1 MPEIQIIAKDNHKTL
16 VTTEGT
22 SAKLSEASVVL
33 VKVAASDVLVVN
45 REGTNAVIRLKNGET
60 IVIEGFF
67 SGTAEPKDNSLV
79 FQDENGQLIWAKFK
93 DAENDADADS
103 DADADADS
111 DVEPQA
117 LLGEDLPAALPA
129 EAPQELVSDVIYQPI
144 SSIEP
149 LLYHDAGVNPW
160 LWAAIPLVA
169 GGIIAAASN
178 HDSNDDS
185 SAPIDTTPP
194 ATPSVPSGYLD
205 NVGADQGIK
214 GSGSSTDDT
223 TPGVVISAPGAG
235 ETPALYVDGVKV
247 PASYDPVTGT
257 LTPTTPLADGSHQL
271 TYTLTDAAGNESAQS
286 PALTV
291 TVDTL
296 APATPAVPSGYL
308 DNVGADQGIK
318 GSGSST
324 DDTTPGVV
332 ISAPG
337 AGETPALYVDGV
349 KVPASYDPVTG
360 TLTPTTP
367 LADGSHQ
374 LTYTLTDAAGNE
386 SAQSPA
392 LTVTV
397 DTLAPATPAVP
408 SGYLDNVGADQGIK
422 GSGSS
427 TDDTTPGV
435 VISAPG
441 AGETPAL
448 YVDGVKVPASYD
460 PVTGT
465 LTPTTPLADG
475 SHQLTYTLTDAAGN
489 ESAQS
494 PALTVTVDTLA
505 PATPAVPSGYLDN
518 VGADQGIK
526 GSGSSTDD
534 TTPGVVISAPGAGE
548 TPALYVDGVKV
559 PASYDPVTGTL
570 TPTTPLADG
579 SHQLTYTLTDAAGNE
594 SAQSPA
600 LTVTVDTLAPAT
612 PAVPSGYLDNVG
624 ADQGIKGSGSSTDDT
639 TPGVVISAPGA
650 GETPALYVDGVKVPA
665 SYDPVTGT
673 LTPTTPLADGSHQLT
688 YTLTDAAGNESA
700 QSPALTVT
708 VDTLAP
714 ATPAVPSG
722 YLDNVGADQGIKGS
736 GSSTDDTTPG
746 VVISAPG
753 AGETPALYV
762 DGVKVPASY
771 DPVTG
776 TLTPTTPL
784 ADGSH
789 QLTYTLTDAAGN
801 ESAQSPALTV
811 TVDTL
816 APATPAVPSG
826 YLDNVGADQGIKG
839 SGSSTDDTTP
849 GVVISAPG
857 AGETPALYV
866 DGVKVPA
873 SYDPVTGTL
882 TPTTPLADGS
892 HQLTYTLTDA
902 AGNESAQSPALTVTV
917 DTLAPATPAV
927 PSGYLDNV
935 GADQGIK
942 GSGSSTDDTTPG
954 VVISAPGAGE
964 TPALYVD
971 GVKVP
976 ASYDPVTGTLTPTTP
991 LADGSHQLTYT
1002 LTDAAGN
1009 ESAQSPALT
1018 VTVDT
1023 LAPATPAVPS
1033 GYLDNVGADQGIKG
1047 SGSSTDDTTP
1057 GVVISAPGA
1066 GETPALYVDGVKVPA
1081 SYDPVTGTLT
1091 PTTPLADGSHQLT
1104 YTLTD
1109 AAGNESAQ
1117 SPALT
1122 VTVDTLAPATPAVP
1136 SGYLDNVGADQGIK
1150 GSGSSTDDTTP
1161 GVVISAPGAGE
1172 TPALYVDGVKV
1183 PASYDPVTGTLTPTT
1198 PLADGSHQLTYTL
1211 TDAAGNESAQSP
1223 ALTVTVDTLAPA
1235 TPAVPSGYLDNV
1247 GADQGIKGSGSS
1259 TDDTTPGVVISAPG
1273 AGETPAL
1280 YVDGVKVPASYDPV
1294 TGTLTPTTPL
1304 ADGSHQLTYTLTDA
1318 AGNESAQSPALT
1330 VTVDTLAPTLSIST
1344 SDLVLGSGEITTIT
1358 FEFSEPVIG
1367 FVSTD
1372 IVTTGGTL
1380 SNLIQVDANT
1390 WTATFTQSGSA
1401 APSISIANG
1410 AYSDAVGNVGIG
1422 DVLDGTD
1429 GFIFNPAAVDLIGAI
1444 TIPADVNGDGI
1455 INASELGTDG
1465 TVDAQVALTGAT
1477 LGSTV
1482 TINGTA
1488 YTVTQA
1494 DLDAGFITAPISVT
1508 ADGALT
1514 ITATA
1519 TDAQGNVDSSSLSV
1533 TVDTAAV
1540 DLIGAITIPAD
1551 VNGDGIINASE
1562 LGTDGIVD
1570 AQVAL
1575 TGATLGST
1583 VTINGTA
1590 YTVTQADLDAGFI
1603 TAPIS
1608 VTADGA
1614 LTITATAT
1622 DAQGNVD
1629 SSSLSVTVDTA
1640 AVDLIG
1646 AITIPADVNGDGI
1659 INASE
1664 LGTDGTVDAQVALT
1678 GATLGSTVTINGT
1691 AYTVTQAD
1699 LDAGFITAP
1708 ISVTADGAL
1717 TITAT
1722 ATDAQGNV
1730 DSSSL
1735 SVTVDTAAVDLIGAI
1750 TIPADVNGD
1759 GIINASELGTDGTV
1773 DAQVALTGATLG
1785 STVTING
1792 TAYTVTQADLD
1803 AGFITAPISVTADG
1817 ALTITATATDAQGN
1831 VDSSSLSVTVD
1842 TAAVDLIGAIT
1853 IPADVN
1859 GDGIINASELGTDG
1873 TVDAQVALTGAT
1885 LGSTVTINGTAY
1897 TVTQADLDAGFITA
1911 PISVTADGA
1920 LTITATATDAQGN
1933 VDSSSLSVTV
1943 DTAAVDLIGAITIPA
1958 DVNGDGII
1966 NASELGTDGTV
1977 DAQVALTGAT
1987 LGSTVTIN
1995 GTAYTVTQADLDA
2008 GFITAPISVTADG
2021 ALTIT
2026 ATATD
2031 AQGNV
2036 DSSSLSVTVDTAAVD
2051 LIGAITIPADVN
2063 GDSIINASELGTDG
2077 TVDAQV
2083 ALTGATLGS
2092 TVTINGT
2099 AYTVTQ
2105 ADLDA
2110 GFITAPIS
2118 VTADGALTITATATD
2133 AQGNVDSSSLS
2144 VTVDTAAVDLI
2155 GAITIPADVN
2165 GDGIIN
2171 ASELGTDGTV
2181 DAQVALTGAT
2191 LGSTVTIN
2199 GTAYTVTQADLDA
2212 GFITAP
2218 ISVTADGALTITATA
2233 TDAQGNVDSSSLSV
2247 TVDTAAV
2254 DLIGAIT
2261 IPADVNGDGIINAS
2275 ELGTDGTVD
2284 AQVALTGATLGSTVT
2299 INGTAYTVT
2308 QADLDAGFISA
2319 PISVTADGALT
2330 ITATA
2335 TDAQGNVD
2343 SSSLSVTVDTAAVDL
2358 IGAITIPADVNGDG
2372 IINASELGTDGTVD
2386 AQVALT
2392 GATLGSTVTINGT
2405 AYTVTQADL
2414 DAGFISAP
2422 ISVTADGALTIT
2434 ATATDA
2440 QGNVDSSSLSVT
2452 VDTAA
2457 VDLIG
2462 AITIP
2467 ADVNGDGIINASELG
2482 TDGIVDAQVALT
2494 GATLGSTVT
2503 INGTAY
2509 TVTQADLDAGFITAP
2524 ISVTA
2529 DGALTITATA
2539 TDAQGNV
2546 DSSSLSVTVDTA
2558 AVDLIGAIT
2567 IPADVNGDGIIN
2579 ASELGTDGTV
2589 DAQVALTGATL
2600 GSTVTIN
2607 GTAYTVTQ
2615 ADLDAGFI
2623 TAPISVTA
2631 DGALTITAT
2640 ATDAQGNVD
2649 SSSLSVTVDTAAV
2662 DLIGAITIPADVNGD
2677 GIINA
2682 SELGTDGTV
2691 DAQVALTGATL
2702 GSTVTINGTA
2712 YTVTQADLDAG
2723 FITAPI
2729 SVTADG
2735 ALTITATATDA
2746 QGNVDSS
2753 SLSVTVDTAAVDL
2766 IGAITIPADVNGDGI
2781 INASEL
2787 GTDGIVDAQVA
2798 LTGATLGSTVTI
2810 NGTAYT
2816 VTQADLD
2823 AGFITAPISVTAD
2836 GALTITATATD
2847 AQGNVDS
2854 SSLSVT
2860 VDTAAVDLIGAI
2872 TIPADV
2878 NGDGI
2883 INASELGTD
2892 GTVDAQVALTGATLG
2907 STVTIN
2913 GTAYTVTQADLDAGF
2928 ITAPIS
2934 VTADGALTITA
2945 TATDAQ
2951 GNVDSSSLSVTVDT
2965 AAVDLIGAITI
2976 PADVNGDGIINASEL
2991 GTDGTVDAQVALT
3004 GATLGSTVTIN
3015 GTAYTVTQADLD
3027 AGFITAPISVTAD
3040 GALTITATA
3049 TDAQG
3054 NVDSSSLSVTVDTA
3068 AVDLIGAIT
3077 IPADVNGDGII
3088 NASELGT
3095 DGTVDAQVALTGATL
3110 GSTVTINGTAYTVTQ
3125 ADLDAGF
3132 ITAPI
3137 SVTADGA
3144 LTITATATDA
3154 QGNVDISSLSV
3165 TVDTAAVDL
3174 IGAITIPA
3182 DVNGDGI
3189 INASELG
3196 TDGTVDAQVALTGAT
3211 LGSTVTINGTAY
3223 TVTQA
3228 DLDAGFITAPISVT
3242 ADGAL
3247 TITATATD
3255 AQGNVDSSSLS
3266 VTVDTAA
3273 VDLIGAITIPADVNG
3288 DGIINA
3294 SELGTDGTVDAQV
3307 ALTGATLG
3315 STVTINGTAYTVT
3328 QADLDAGFIT
3338 APISV
3343 TADGA
3348 LTITATATDAQ
3359 GNVDSSSLSVTV
3371 DTAAV
3376 DLIGA
3381 ITIPADVNGD
3391 GIINASELGTDGTVD
3406 AQVALTGATLGST
3419 VTINGTAYTVTQ
3431 ADLDAGFITAP
3442 ISVTADGALT
3452 ITATATDAQGNVD
3465 SSSLSVTVD
3474 TAAVDLIGAI
3484 TIPADVN
3491 GDGIINASELGTD
3504 GTVDAQVAL
3513 TGATLG
3519 STVTINGT
3527 AYTVTQADL
3536 DAGFITAP
3544 ISVTADGALTITATA
3559 TDAQGNVDS
3568 SSLSVTV
3575 DTAAVDLIGA
3585 ITIPADVNGDGIIN
3599 ASELGTDGTVDAQV
3613 ALTGATLGS
3622 TVTINGTAYT
3632 VTQAD
3637 LDAGFITAP
3646 ISVTADGALTITAT
3660 ATDAQGNV
3668 DSSSL
3673 SVTVDTAAVDLIG
3686 AITIPAD
3693 VNGDGII
3700 NASELGTDGTVDAQV
3715 ALTGATLGSTVTIN
3729 GTAYTVTQ
3737 ADLDAGFITAPISV
3751 TADGALTITATA
3763 TDAQGNVDSSSLSVT
3778 VDTAAVDL
3786 IGAITIPADVNG
3798 DGIINASELGTDGT
3812 VDAQV
3817 ALTGATLG
3825 STVTINGTAYTV
3837 TQADLDAGFI
3847 TAPISVTADGALTI
3861 TATATDAQGNV
3872 DSSSL
3877 SVTVDTAAV
3886 DLIGA
3891 ITIPADVNGDG
3902 IINASELGTDGTV
3915 DAQVALTGAT
3925 LGSTVTINGT
3935 AYTVTQADLDAGF
3948 ITAPISVTAD
3958 GALTIT
3964 ATATDAQGNVDS
3976 SSLSVT
3982 VDTAAVDLI
3991 GAITIPADVNGD
4003 GIINAS
4009 ELGTDGT
4016 VDAQVALT
4024 GATLGSTVTINGTAY
4039 TVTQADLDAG
4049 FISAPISVTADGALT
4064 ITATATDAQGNVD
4077 SSSLSVTVD
4086 TAAVDLIGAITIPAD
4101 VNGDGIINASEL
4113 GTDGIVDAQVAL
4125 TGATLGSTVTINGTA
4140 YTVTQADLDAGFITA
4155 PISVTADGALTITA
4169 TATDAQGNVDSS
4181 SLSVTVDTAAVDLIG
4196 AITIPADV
4204 NGDGIINASEL
4215 GTDGT
4220 VDAQVA
4226 LTGATLGS
4234 TVTINGTAYTVTQAD
4249 LDAGFITA
4257 PISVTAD
4264 GALTITATA
4273 TDAQGNVDSSS
4284 LSVTVDT
4291 AAVDLIGAITIPAD
4305 VNGDGII
4312 NASELGTDGTV
4323 DAQVALTGA
4332 TLGST
4337 VTINGTAYTVT
4348 QADLDAGFITAPI
4361 SVTADGALTITA
4373 TATDAQGNVDS
4384 SSLSVTVDTA
4394 AVDLIGAITI
4404 PADVNG
4410 DGIINASELGT
4421 DGTVDAQVA
4430 LTGAT
4435 LGSTVTIN
4443 GTAYTVTQAD
4453 LDAGFITAP
4462 ISVTADGALT
4472 ITATA
4477 TDAQGNVDSSSL
4489 SVTVDT
4495 AAVDLIGAI
4504 TIPAD
4509 VNGDGIINASEL
4521 GTDGTVDAQVALTG
4535 ATLGSTVTING
4546 TAYTVTQ
4553 ADLDAGFITAPIS
4566 VTADGALTITATATD
4581 AQGNVDSSSLSV
4593 TVDTAAVD
4601 AINDNV
4607 TFDPGTF
4614 VSTIWDAPIIAQDI
4628 NVLDTSIIGD
4638 TSMNV
4643 EFSVPRNSADIGTG
4657 HEGDVV
4663 IQVSQD
4669 NLIAVASGFSV
4680 LVEYFDGANWVQYT
4694 TATTTNGGLIAD
4706 ALGLGVLGI
4715 VDDGKTIAV
4724 HLTGVPEGQY
4734 RVVVQNDSSA
4744 IGDLLDDLTLAQL
4757 GDQGILLG
4765 ADNQDAVL
4773 DAVETALNGQ
4783 VLTLGTLVRN
4793 VLEPLL
4799 NIANAAGETLAVT
4812 DIVAAIVK
4820 IPLVGSLLGGV
4831 DTVLDYIAD
4840 ALVDNLLSV
4849 LEFTN
4854 VTINGSETY
4863 YTTPQVSGNVFDDNG
4878 SGADDRGN
4886 SDAALVTK
4894 VDGVDVPTDGTDAV
4908 IKGLYGTLYI
4918 NKDGVYRYVL
4928 NGSVDSNGQVDDF
4941 TYTLSDGTQSDTAV
4955 LTISVEDVI
4964 APKAP
4969 IVSSLDET
4977 TVTGVA
4983 GAAEANSVINVYG
4996 GTDSDGD
5003 GIPDTL
5009 LGTTTANPDGSYT
5022 VTLNPA
5028 IALGDTVVVTS
5039 KDAAG
5044 NISTP
5049 TIASLHNIVAL
5060 DDPNQTNYELS
5071 TTVDRPDISGGI
5083 FTLANAG
5090 VLGDLIDLDLSAT
5103 SAPGVTVGTN
5113 EQITLTLTASGST
5126 GLDISAVGN
5135 LIDAILGGN
5144 IGGSLDLIIAK
5155 QTSTGSYEVYNTIA
5169 NAYTLNNSILTFTAS
5184 GSQSISL
5191 DDAGV
5196 YKFILAPNS
5205 STSSALS
5212 NLLSLNLLG
5221 NLVLSSNDVVAT
5233 INNTDLITGNVLSND
5248 TAAPIGLDLSIVSIK
5263 ETTAGV
5269 DETVVSGAPKV
5280 IEGKYGTLT
5289 IDSTGAYSYQ
5299 MTANATA
5306 LGKVEAFTYTV
5317 QDNDGH
5323 SKQATIYIR
5332 LDSNLVTLDWTG
5344 KTGLQE
5350 ADKLVTQLTADNKA
5364 SAGTITTLFDQVLNG
5379 SGDSL
5384 NSIQVTGSNGALPTS
5399 PPATGSTAIPDDSGR
5414 FTLGAGQT
5422 AYISFT
5428 SILPSNVT
5436 QNFGLGGNQTSAYN
5450 VVIELERDGAVLDTQ
5465 LAIWTSTISGTKYYY
5480 KVTNTGTSSADYDLN
5495 IAYGDGSGL
5504 FNWTNTTGK
5513 TFGINNIQLDITG
5526 TTYTASTVSG
5536 DLISNDLL
5544 YSSVFKIGVAAG
5556 STTPSNYLDVNS
5568 TSIVGTYGTLTV
5580 NLDGTYSYQANGKIA
5595 DLGKDDVFTYKI
5607 ETLDGTVNT
5616 QTLTIKVDADNVLI
5630 GTPNAGTAGNDIAV
5644 SQSTNEVFTLG
5655 DGADLLIYNVLN
5667 GSSPTG
5673 GNGTDQWLDFNMSEG
5688 DKIDVSSLLSG
5699 ATATTINNYLSVT
5712 ISGNQVTLLVDRDG
5726 SGSASSPTTLL
5737 TLTNEEHATNPITSL
5752 VDLLNNNSIIY

>member
-160 LWAAIPLVA
+160 LWAAIPLVT

-185 SAPIDTTPP
+185 STPTDTTPP
-194 ATPSVPSGYLD
+194 ATPSVPSGYLDNVGPDQGIKGSGSSTDDTTPGVVISAPGAGETPTLYVDGEKVAASYDPVTGTLTPTTPLADGSHQLTYTLTDAAGNESAQSPAITVTVDTLAPVTPSVPSGYLD

-235 ETPALYVDGVKV
+235 ETPTLYVDGEKV
-247 PASYDPVTGT
+247 AASYDPVTGTLTPTTPLADGSHQLTYTLTDAAGNESAQSPAITVTVDTLAPATPAVPSGYLDNVGADQGIKGSGSSTDDTTPGVVISAPGAGETPTLYVDGEKVAASYDPVTGT

-337 AGETPALYVDGV
+337 AGETPTLYVDGE
-349 KVPASYDPVTG
+349 KVAASYDPVTG

-392 LTVTV
+392 ITVTV
-397 DTLAPATPAVP
+397 DTLAPATPSVP
-408 SGYLDNVGADQGIK
+408 SGYLDNVGPDQGIK

-441 AGETPAL
+441 AGETPTL
-448 YVDGVKVPASYD
+448 YVDGEKVAASYD

-494 PALTVTVDTLA
+494 PAITVTVDTLA
-505 PATPAVPSGYLDN
+505 PATPSVPSGYLEN
-518 VGADQGIK
+518 VGPDQGIK

-548 TPALYVDGVKV
+548 TPTLYVDGEKV
-559 PASYDPVTGTL
+559 AASYDPVTGTL

-600 LTVTVDTLAPAT
+600 ITVTVDTLAPVT
-612 PAVPSGYLDNVG
+612 PSVPSGYLDNVG
-624 ADQGIKGSGSSTDDT
+624 PDQGIKGSGSSTDDT

-650 GETPALYVDGVKVPA
+650 GETPTLYVDGEKVA
-665 SYDPVTGT
+665 
-673 LTPTTPLADGSHQLT
+673 
-688 YTLTDAAGNESA
+688 
-700 QSPALTVT
+700 
-708 VDTLAP
+708 
-714 ATPAVPSG
+714 
-722 YLDNVGADQGIKGS
+722 
-736 GSSTDDTTPG
+736 
-746 VVISAPG
+746 
-753 AGETPALYV
+753 
-762 DGVKVPASY
+762 
-771 DPVTG
+771 
-776 TLTPTTPL
+776 
-784 ADGSH
+784 
-789 QLTYTLTDAAGN
+789 
-801 ESAQSPALTV
+801 
-811 TVDTL
+811 
-816 APATPAVPSG
+816 
-826 YLDNVGADQGIKG
+826 
-839 SGSSTDDTTP
+839 
-849 GVVISAPG
+849 
-857 AGETPALYV
+857 
-866 DGVKVPA
+866 
-873 SYDPVTGTL
+873 
-882 TPTTPLADGS
+882 
-892 HQLTYTLTDA
+892 
-902 AGNESAQSPALTVTV
+902 
-917 DTLAPATPAV
+917 
-927 PSGYLDNV
+927 
-935 GADQGIK
+935 
-942 GSGSSTDDTTPG
+942 
-954 VVISAPGAGE
+954 
-964 TPALYVD
+964 
-971 GVKVP
+971 
-976 ASYDPVTGTLTPTTP
+976 
-991 LADGSHQLTYT
+991 
-1002 LTDAAGN
+1002 
-1009 ESAQSPALT
+1009 
-1018 VTVDT
+1018 
-1023 LAPATPAVPS
+1023 
-1033 GYLDNVGADQGIKG
+1033 
-1047 SGSSTDDTTP
+1047 
-1057 GVVISAPGA
+1057 
-1066 GETPALYVDGVKVPA
+1066 
-1081 SYDPVTGTLT
+1081 
-1091 PTTPLADGSHQLT
+1091 
-1104 YTLTD
+1104 
-1109 AAGNESAQ
+1109 
-1117 SPALT
+1117 
-1122 VTVDTLAPATPAVP
+1122 
-1136 SGYLDNVGADQGIK
+1136 
-1150 GSGSSTDDTTP
+1150 
-1161 GVVISAPGAGE
+1161 
-1172 TPALYVDGVKV
+1172 
-1183 PASYDPVTGTLTPTT
+1183 
-1198 PLADGSHQLTYTL
+1198 
-1211 TDAAGNESAQSP
+1211 
-1223 ALTVTVDTLAPA
+1223 
-1235 TPAVPSGYLDNV
+1235 
-1247 GADQGIKGSGSS
+1247 
-1259 TDDTTPGVVISAPG
+1259 
-1273 AGETPAL
+1273 
-1280 YVDGVKVPASYDPV
+1280 ASYDPV

-1410 AYSDAVGNVGIG
+1410 AYSDAVGNAGIG

-1494 DLDAGFITAPISVT
+1494 DLDV
-1508 ADGALT
+1508 
-1514 ITATA
+1514 
-1519 TDAQGNVDSSSLSV
+1519 
-1533 TVDTAAV
+1533 
-1540 DLIGAITIPAD
+1540 
-1551 VNGDGIINASE
+1551 
-1562 LGTDGIVD
+1562 
-1570 AQVAL
+1570 
-1575 TGATLGST
+1575 
-1583 VTINGTA
+1583 
-1590 YTVTQADLDAGFI
+1590 GFI

-1803 AGFITAPISVTADG
+1803 V
-1817 ALTITATATDAQGN
+1817 
-1831 VDSSSLSVTVD
+1831 
-1842 TAAVDLIGAIT
+1842 
-1853 IPADVN
+1853 
-1859 GDGIINASELGTDG
+1859 
-1873 TVDAQVALTGAT
+1873 
-1885 LGSTVTINGTAY
+1885 
-1897 TVTQADLDAGFITA
+1897 
-1911 PISVTADGA
+1911 
-1920 LTITATATDAQGN
+1920 
-1933 VDSSSLSVTV
+1933 
-1943 DTAAVDLIGAITIPA
+1943 
-1958 DVNGDGII
+1958 
-1966 NASELGTDGTV
+1966 
-1977 DAQVALTGAT
+1977 
-1987 LGSTVTIN
+1987 
-1995 GTAYTVTQADLDA
+1995 
-2008 GFITAPISVTADG
+2008 
-2021 ALTIT
+2021 
-2026 ATATD
+2026 
-2031 AQGNV
+2031 
-2036 DSSSLSVTVDTAAVD
+2036 
-2051 LIGAITIPADVN
+2051 
-2063 GDSIINASELGTDG
+2063 
-2077 TVDAQV
+2077 
-2083 ALTGATLGS
+2083 
-2092 TVTINGT
+2092 
-2099 AYTVTQ
+2099 
-2105 ADLDA
+2105 
-2110 GFITAPIS
+2110 
-2118 VTADGALTITATATD
+2118 
-2133 AQGNVDSSSLS
+2133 
-2144 VTVDTAAVDLI
+2144 
-2155 GAITIPADVN
+2155 
-2165 GDGIIN
+2165 
-2171 ASELGTDGTV
+2171 
-2181 DAQVALTGAT
+2181 
-2191 LGSTVTIN
+2191 
-2199 GTAYTVTQADLDA
+2199 
-2212 GFITAP
+2212 
-2218 ISVTADGALTITATA
+2218 
-2233 TDAQGNVDSSSLSV
+2233 
-2247 TVDTAAV
+2247 
-2254 DLIGAIT
+2254 
-2261 IPADVNGDGIINAS
+2261 
-2275 ELGTDGTVD
+2275 
-2284 AQVALTGATLGSTVT
+2284 
-2299 INGTAYTVT
+2299 
-2308 QADLDAGFISA
+2308 
-2319 PISVTADGALT
+2319 
-2330 ITATA
+2330 
-2335 TDAQGNVD
+2335 
-2343 SSSLSVTVDTAAVDL
+2343 
-2358 IGAITIPADVNGDG
+2358 
-2372 IINASELGTDGTVD
+2372 
-2386 AQVALT
+2386 
-2392 GATLGSTVTINGT
+2392 
-2405 AYTVTQADL
+2405 
-2414 DAGFISAP
+2414 
-2422 ISVTADGALTIT
+2422 
-2434 ATATDA
+2434 
-2440 QGNVDSSSLSVT
+2440 
-2452 VDTAA
+2452 
-2457 VDLIG
+2457 
-2462 AITIP
+2462 
-2467 ADVNGDGIINASELG
+2467 
-2482 TDGIVDAQVALT
+2482 
-2494 GATLGSTVT
+2494 
-2503 INGTAY
+2503 
-2509 TVTQADLDAGFITAP
+2509 
-2524 ISVTA
+2524 
-2529 DGALTITATA
+2529 
-2539 TDAQGNV
+2539 
-2546 DSSSLSVTVDTA
+2546 
-2558 AVDLIGAIT
+2558 
-2567 IPADVNGDGIIN
+2567 
-2579 ASELGTDGTV
+2579 
-2589 DAQVALTGATL
+2589 
-2600 GSTVTIN
+2600 
-2607 GTAYTVTQ
+2607 
-2615 ADLDAGFI
+2615 
-2623 TAPISVTA
+2623 
-2631 DGALTITAT
+2631 
-2640 ATDAQGNVD
+2640 
-2649 SSSLSVTVDTAAV
+2649 
-2662 DLIGAITIPADVNGD
+2662 
-2677 GIINA
+2677 
-2682 SELGTDGTV
+2682 
-2691 DAQVALTGATL
+2691 
-2702 GSTVTINGTA
+2702 
-2712 YTVTQADLDAG
+2712 
-2723 FITAPI
+2723 
-2729 SVTADG
+2729 
-2735 ALTITATATDA
+2735 
-2746 QGNVDSS
+2746 
-2753 SLSVTVDTAAVDL
+2753 
-2766 IGAITIPADVNGDGI
+2766 
-2781 INASEL
+2781 
-2787 GTDGIVDAQVA
+2787 
-2798 LTGATLGSTVTI
+2798 
-2810 NGTAYT
+2810 
-2816 VTQADLD
+2816 
-2823 AGFITAPISVTAD
+2823 
-2836 GALTITATATD
+2836 
-2847 AQGNVDS
+2847 
-2854 SSLSVT
+2854 
-2860 VDTAAVDLIGAI
+2860 
-2872 TIPADV
+2872 
-2878 NGDGI
+2878 
-2883 INASELGTD
+2883 
-2892 GTVDAQVALTGATLG
+2892 
-2907 STVTIN
+2907 
-2913 GTAYTVTQADLDAGF
+2913 
-2928 ITAPIS
+2928 
-2934 VTADGALTITA
+2934 
-2945 TATDAQ
+2945 
-2951 GNVDSSSLSVTVDT
+2951 
-2965 AAVDLIGAITI
+2965 
-2976 PADVNGDGIINASEL
+2976 
-2991 GTDGTVDAQVALT
+2991 
-3004 GATLGSTVTIN
+3004 
-3015 GTAYTVTQADLD
+3015 
-3027 AGFITAPISVTAD
+3027 
-3040 GALTITATA
+3040 
-3049 TDAQG
+3049 
-3054 NVDSSSLSVTVDTA
+3054 
-3068 AVDLIGAIT
+3068 
-3077 IPADVNGDGII
+3077 
-3088 NASELGT
+3088 
-3095 DGTVDAQVALTGATL
+3095 
-3110 GSTVTINGTAYTVTQ
+3110 
-3125 ADLDAGF
+3125 
-3132 ITAPI
+3132 
-3137 SVTADGA
+3137 
-3144 LTITATATDA
+3144 
-3154 QGNVDISSLSV
+3154 
-3165 TVDTAAVDL
+3165 
-3174 IGAITIPA
+3174 
-3182 DVNGDGI
+3182 
-3189 INASELG
+3189 
-3196 TDGTVDAQVALTGAT
+3196 
-3211 LGSTVTINGTAY
+3211 
-3223 TVTQA
+3223 
-3228 DLDAGFITAPISVT
+3228 
-3242 ADGAL
+3242 
-3247 TITATATD
+3247 
-3255 AQGNVDSSSLS
+3255 
-3266 VTVDTAA
+3266 
-3273 VDLIGAITIPADVNG
+3273 
-3288 DGIINA
+3288 
-3294 SELGTDGTVDAQV
+3294 
-3307 ALTGATLG
+3307 
-3315 STVTINGTAYTVT
+3315 
-3328 QADLDAGFIT
+3328 
-3338 APISV
+3338 
-3343 TADGA
+3343 
-3348 LTITATATDAQ
+3348 
-3359 GNVDSSSLSVTV
+3359 
-3371 DTAAV
+3371 
-3376 DLIGA
+3376 
-3381 ITIPADVNGD
+3381 
-3391 GIINASELGTDGTVD
+3391 
-3406 AQVALTGATLGST
+3406 
-3419 VTINGTAYTVTQ
+3419 
-3431 ADLDAGFITAP
+3431 
-3442 ISVTADGALT
+3442 
-3452 ITATATDAQGNVD
+3452 
-3465 SSSLSVTVD
+3465 
-3474 TAAVDLIGAI
+3474 
-3484 TIPADVN
+3484 
-3491 GDGIINASELGTD
+3491 
-3504 GTVDAQVAL
+3504 
-3513 TGATLG
+3513 
-3519 STVTINGT
+3519 
-3527 AYTVTQADL
+3527 
-3536 DAGFITAP
+3536 
-3544 ISVTADGALTITATA
+3544 
-3559 TDAQGNVDS
+3559 
-3568 SSLSVTV
+3568 
-3575 DTAAVDLIGA
+3575 
-3585 ITIPADVNGDGIIN
+3585 
-3599 ASELGTDGTVDAQV
+3599 
-3613 ALTGATLGS
+3613 
-3622 TVTINGTAYT
+3622 
-3632 VTQAD
+3632 
-3637 LDAGFITAP
+3637 
-3646 ISVTADGALTITAT
+3646 
-3660 ATDAQGNV
+3660 
-3668 DSSSL
+3668 
-3673 SVTVDTAAVDLIG
+3673 
-3686 AITIPAD
+3686 
-3693 VNGDGII
+3693 
-3700 NASELGTDGTVDAQV
+3700 
-3715 ALTGATLGSTVTIN
+3715 
-3729 GTAYTVTQ
+3729 
-3737 ADLDAGFITAPISV
+3737 
-3751 TADGALTITATA
+3751 
-3763 TDAQGNVDSSSLSVT
+3763 
-3778 VDTAAVDL
+3778 
-3786 IGAITIPADVNG
+3786 
-3798 DGIINASELGTDGT
+3798 
-3812 VDAQV
+3812 
-3817 ALTGATLG
+3817 
-3825 STVTINGTAYTV
+3825 
-3837 TQADLDAGFI
+3837 
-3847 TAPISVTADGALTI
+3847 
-3861 TATATDAQGNV
+3861 
-3872 DSSSL
+3872 
-3877 SVTVDTAAV
+3877 
-3886 DLIGA
+3886 
-3891 ITIPADVNGDG
+3891 
-3902 IINASELGTDGTV
+3902 
-3915 DAQVALTGAT
+3915 
-3925 LGSTVTINGT
+3925 
-3935 AYTVTQADLDAGF
+3935 
-3948 ITAPISVTAD
+3948 
-3958 GALTIT
+3958 
-3964 ATATDAQGNVDS
+3964 
-3976 SSLSVT
+3976 
-3982 VDTAAVDLI
+3982 
-3991 GAITIPADVNGD
+3991 
-4003 GIINAS
+4003 
-4009 ELGTDGT
+4009 
-4016 VDAQVALT
+4016 
-4024 GATLGSTVTINGTAY
+4024 
-4039 TVTQADLDAG
+4039 
-4049 FISAPISVTADGALT
+4049 
-4064 ITATATDAQGNVD
+4064 
-4077 SSSLSVTVD
+4077 
-4086 TAAVDLIGAITIPAD
+4086 
-4101 VNGDGIINASEL
+4101 
-4113 GTDGIVDAQVAL
+4113 
-4125 TGATLGSTVTINGTA
+4125 
-4140 YTVTQADLDAGFITA
+4140 
-4155 PISVTADGALTITA
+4155 
-4169 TATDAQGNVDSS
+4169 
-4181 SLSVTVDTAAVDLIG
+4181 
-4196 AITIPADV
+4196 
-4204 NGDGIINASEL
+4204 
-4215 GTDGT
+4215 
-4220 VDAQVA
+4220 
-4226 LTGATLGS
+4226 
-4234 TVTINGTAYTVTQAD
+4234 
-4249 LDAGFITA
+4249 
-4257 PISVTAD
+4257 
-4264 GALTITATA
+4264 
-4273 TDAQGNVDSSS
+4273 
-4284 LSVTVDT
+4284 
-4291 AAVDLIGAITIPAD
+4291 
-4305 VNGDGII
+4305 
-4312 NASELGTDGTV
+4312 
-4323 DAQVALTGA
+4323 
-4332 TLGST
+4332 
-4337 VTINGTAYTVT
+4337 
-4348 QADLDAGFITAPI
+4348 GFITAPI

-4614 VSTIWDAPIIAQDI
+4614 VSTIWGAPIIAQDI

-4680 LVEYFDGANWVQYT
+4680 LVEYFDGTNWVQYT

-4799 NIANAAGETLAVT
+4799 NAANAAGETLAVT
-4812 DIVAAIVK
+4812 DIVAAIVQ

-4831 DTVLDYIAD
+4831 DTVLDFIAD
-4840 ALVDNLLSV
+4840 ALVDNLLTV

-4863 YTTPQVSGNVFDDNG
+4863 YTTPELAGNVFADNG

-4886 SDAALVTK
+4886 SNAALVTK

-4941 TYTLSDGTQSDTAV
+4941 TYTLSDGTHSDTAV
-4955 LTISVEDVI
+4955 LTISVADVI

-5071 TTVDRPDISGGI
+5071 TTADRPNISGGI

-5169 NAYTLNNSILTFTAS
+5169 NAYTLNNNVLTFTAS

-5221 NLVLSSNDVVAT
+5221 NLILSSNDVVAT

-5269 DETVVSGAPKV
+5269 DETVVSGTPKV
-5280 IEGKYGTLT
+5280 IEGMYGTLT

-5344 KTGLQE
+5344 KTGLEE
-5350 ADKLVTQLTADNKA
+5350 ANKLVTQLTADNKA
-5364 SAGTITTLFDQVLNG
+5364 SAGTVTTLFDQVLNG
-5379 SGDSL
+5379 SGDSS
-5384 NSIQVTGSNGALPTS
+5384 NSIQVTGSNGVLPTS
-5399 PPATGSTAIPDDSGR
+5399 PPETGSTAIPDDSGR

-5436 QNFGLGGNQTSAYN
+5436 QDFGFLGGGNQTSAYN
-5450 VVIELERDGAVLDTQ
+5450 VVIELERDGGTLAFDTQ
-5465 LAIWTSTISGTKYYY
+5465 LATWTSTTSGTKYYY
-5480 KVTNTGTSSADYDLN
+5480 KVTNTGNSSANYDLN
-5495 IAYGDGSGL
+5495 IGYGDGSIAY
-5504 FNWTNTTGK
+5504 NWTNTTGK
-5513 TFGINNIQLDITG
+5513 TFGINNIQLDIKD
-5526 TTYTASTVSG
+5526 TTYTASSVSG
-5536 DLISNDLL
+5536 DLISNDIL

-5556 STTPSNYLDVNS
+5556 STTPSNYLDANS
-5568 TSIVGTYGTLTV
+5568 TPIVGAYGTLTV

-5630 GTPNAGTAGNDIAV
+5630 GTPDAGTTGNDIAV
-5644 SQSTNEVFTLG
+5644 SQSANEVFTLG

-5699 ATATTINNYLSVT
+5699 ATTDNINNYLSVS

-5726 SGSASSPTTLL
+5726 SSGGISTPTALL
-5737 TLTNEEHATNPITSL
+5737 TLTNEDHATNPITSL